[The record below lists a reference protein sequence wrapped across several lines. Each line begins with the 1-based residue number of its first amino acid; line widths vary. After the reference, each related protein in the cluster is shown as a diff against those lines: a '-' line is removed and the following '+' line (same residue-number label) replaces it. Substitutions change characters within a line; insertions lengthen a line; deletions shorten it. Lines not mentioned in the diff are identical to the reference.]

1 MSAVGKYRPPT
12 REEFA
17 VGIAELGKLIGAVEA
32 TAPDWTRRLALSE
45 DGSTWLLMIEEA
57 AAPTTPH
64 LVPWADP
71 IQLRAFPVA
80 YLLAEAVA
88 ILQGP
93 HNPEA
98 ILADRRARTKAHE
111 AEVAA
116 QKTAE
121 ESARLA
127 KREEAEQLAAD
138 KVRFNADAWDKL
150 TDAQRLALA
159 LALRVE
165 ARDPALATDLREIGS
180 HRILD
185 FPRAKW
191 WTT

>member
-1 MSAVGKYRPPT
+1 MTAVGKYRAPT

-17 VGIAELGKLIGAVEA
+17 VGIAELGKLIGAAEA

-45 DGSTWLLMIEEA
+45 DGATWLLMIEEA
-57 AAPTTPH
+57 AAPTAPH

-71 IQLRAFPVA
+71 IQLRAFPTA
-80 YLLAEAVA
+80 YPLAEAVA

-111 AEVAA
+111 AEVEAA
-116 QKTAE
+116 RVAE
-121 ESARLA
+121 VEA
-127 KREEAEQLAAD
+127 KKAEQAAKEQLAKEHKA
-138 KVRFNADAWDKL
+138 FNGAAWDRL
-150 TDAQRLALA
+150 TDSQKICYSLALK
-159 LALRVE
+159 VE
-165 ARDPALATDLREIGS
+165 TRDPALAADIREIGA
-180 HRILD
+180 HRVLD

-191 WTT
+191 WT